1 MWKYLNY
8 NEMNKHYFILLFCLV
23 MTSCV
28 QTEKNKSEVNQIKV
42 FNDSIHKNSKQ
53 KFSLSDIQGIWTS
66 DGEMNSLFSIS
77 NDTVTYTEHL
87 DNKYLVNILN
97 DSLIFNYDGRI
108 SKSKI
113 IRLNKDT
120 MILQDEFDEMPT
132 TYYRFK
138 N

>member
-1 MWKYLNY
+1 
-8 NEMNKHYFILLFCLV
+8 